1 MQARCQRN
9 VGLHVAARADGGDEN
24 LHKGTPL
31 GFGLMAKE
39 KTEPCELKWQML
51 GMPFG
56 NCLKA
61 LIRLPVMGAA
71 CTP

>member
-1 MQARCQRN
+1 
-9 VGLHVAARADGGDEN
+9 
-24 LHKGTPL
+24 
-31 GFGLMAKE
+31 MAKE